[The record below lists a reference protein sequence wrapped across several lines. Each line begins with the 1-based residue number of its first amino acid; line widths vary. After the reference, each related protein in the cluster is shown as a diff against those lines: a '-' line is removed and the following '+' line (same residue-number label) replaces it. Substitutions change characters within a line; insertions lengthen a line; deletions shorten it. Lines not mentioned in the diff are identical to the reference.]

1 MKSAD
6 KISYVSISFLKRYV
20 NNNIC
25 GVSAIKVA
33 KMNLLMLSLKKIP
46 EKFLMIKGTPG
57 ISLKIINRKKELL
70 VISNLINNFSKDFL
84 NFLAVIYEKVDAMV
98 NDSIEIKPPR

>member
-6 KISYVSISFLKRYV
+6 KISYVSISFLKIYV

-33 KMNLLMLSLKKIP
+33 KINFLMLSLKKIA
-46 EKFLMIKGTPG
+46 EKFLMTKGTPG
-57 ISLKIINRKKELL
+57 ISLKIINRKKELC
-70 VISNLINNFSKDFL
+70 VISNLIKNFSKNFL
-84 NFLAVIYEKVDAMV
+84 NFLAVTYDKVDAMV
-98 NDSIEIKPPR
+98 KDSIEIKPPK